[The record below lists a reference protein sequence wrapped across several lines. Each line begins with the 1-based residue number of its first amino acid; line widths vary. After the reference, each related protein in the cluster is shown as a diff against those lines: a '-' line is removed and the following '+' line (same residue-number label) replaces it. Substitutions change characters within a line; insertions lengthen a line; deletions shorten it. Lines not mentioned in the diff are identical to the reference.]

1 MPVIAP
7 FTEEELRSMRGYDR
21 RCGGMTDHHLDLDEL
36 YLTIR
41 CMARRGVIRY
51 RPDAREKI
59 RAMGLK
65 LSELSRLCGLYD
77 GSIAHYSK
85 QARVPPMHV
94 RATRASPLNT
104 SFSGRR
110 GEASE
115 YFPRTA

>member
-21 RCGGMTDHHLDLDEL
+21 RCDGMTDHHLDLDEL

-65 LSELSRLCGLYD
+65 LSELSWLCGLYD
-77 GSIAHYSK
+77 GSIAYYSK

-94 RATRASPLNT
+94 RKVLRVTGKP
-104 SFSGRR
+104 F
-110 GEASE
+110 E
-115 YFPRTA
+115 YFFQWKKGRSE

>member
-1 MPVIAP
+1 MIAP
-7 FTEEELRSMRGYDR
+7 FTEEELRSIRGYDR
-21 RCGGMTDHHLDLDEL
+21 RCDGMMDHQLDLDEL

-41 CMARRGVIRY
+41 CMARQGVIQY

-94 RATRASPLNT
+94 RTVLRYTGKP
-104 SFSGRR
+104 F
-110 GEASE
+110 E
-115 YFPRTA
+115 YFFQWEKGCGG